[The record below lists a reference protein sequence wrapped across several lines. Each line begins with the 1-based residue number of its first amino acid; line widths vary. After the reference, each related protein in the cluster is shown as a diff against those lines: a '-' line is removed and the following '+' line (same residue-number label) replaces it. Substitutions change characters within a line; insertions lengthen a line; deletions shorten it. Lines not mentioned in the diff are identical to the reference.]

1 MYLKGFLLY
10 DPYKIQLSFFF
21 KQLLSMQNT
30 DLHIGR
36 LGMVKHVVDFYLKLI
51 YLKPHDTV
59 FGSYSPSRRLV
70 KSVFYY

>member
-51 YLKPHDTV
+51 
-59 FGSYSPSRRLV
+59 
-70 KSVFYY
+70 